1 MGRHVV
7 GNRLAEG
14 TAVEHIRTL
23 RGDQLEACGKL
34 LHDDDVTG

>member
-1 MGRHVV
+1 MGRHVF

-14 TAVEHIRTL
+14 AVVERIRTM
-23 RGDQLEACGKL
+23 RCDQLETCGKL